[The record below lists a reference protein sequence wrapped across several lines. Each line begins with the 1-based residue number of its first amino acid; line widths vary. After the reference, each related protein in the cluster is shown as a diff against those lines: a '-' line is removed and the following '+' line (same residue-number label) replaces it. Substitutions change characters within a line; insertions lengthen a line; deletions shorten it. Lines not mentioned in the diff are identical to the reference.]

1 MHWLYDAETF
11 LQRQVAGNA
20 IETWGIAA
28 LVAVLGFLLGKLT
41 HFVLTRVVLR
51 LTAHTNTDFDDK
63 LIGRT
68 ARPFSLA
75 VLFGCAYFAMQLLVL
90 PSLAVKIVG
99 GTFLGALAVTA
110 ALILMRVIDVLFENL
125 AEPWALRHEPPV
137 NVQVIHVAR
146 VTSKIVGG
154 TLVMVFVLQRAGF
167 DVWSVITGLGIGG
180 VAVALAAQQTLGNIF
195 GSLQVM
201 TDQPFRVGDWI
212 RVDQNFGRVIHIGMR
227 STRIATTAGQTFVV
241 PNKHIAE
248 ATIENAVA
256 PQGQVREF
264 FLALPYD
271 LDADRLQLACDLI
284 LQVLAE
290 TPGVHPDF
298 LAHVW
303 AFAEW
308 SVQLRVIYRVPDL
321 AGFSPIAH
329 AVNLGIK
336 RKFDEA
342 GLVFAYPTRTVH
354 LVGADAGAIA
364 GTQPLVVQLAQPA
377 AQAKQA

>member
-1 MHWLYDAETF
+1 MQWLYDTEALLLT
-11 LQRQVAGNA
+11 RVGGNTLEA
-20 IETWGIAA
+20 WADAA
-28 LVAVLGFLLGKLT
+28 LAVVLGFLLGKLT
-41 HFVLTRVVLR
+41 YFLLTRVLLR

-75 VLFGCAYFAMQLLVL
+75 VLFGCAWLALRLLEL
-90 PSLAVKIVG
+90 PPLAVKLMG
-99 GTFLGALAVTA
+99 GTLLGALALTA
-110 ALILMRVIDVLFENL
+110 AVILMRVIDVLFENL

-180 VAVALAAQQTLGNIF
+180 VAVALAAQQTLGNLF

-212 RVDQNFGRVIHIGMR
+212 RVDQHFGRVQHIGMR
-227 STRIATTAGQTFVV
+227 STRIVTTAGQTFVV
-241 PNKHIAE
+241 PNKHVAE
-248 ATIENAVA
+248 ATIENAVGA
-256 PQGQVREF
+256 QGQVREF
-264 FLALPYD
+264 FLSMPYD
-271 LDADRLQLACDLI
+271 LDAERLQLACDLV
-284 LQVLAE
+284 LKVLAE
-290 TPGVHPDF
+290 TPGVHPEF
-298 LAHVW
+298 LAQVW

-308 SVQLRVIYRVPDL
+308 SVQIRVIYRVPDL
-321 AGFSPIAH
+321 AGFSPVAH

-336 RKFDEA
+336 RQFDEA

-354 LVGADAGAIA
+354 LVGADAGAVA
-364 GTQPLVVQLAQPA
+364 GTQPLVVRLAQA
-377 AQAKQA
+377 ETAQHEC